1 MEETTLP
8 LATMESNPKTELETL
23 DGTISIT
30 QQQKRKEGCKDLT
43 KSKNSAQARKM
54 VALLKATY
62 F

>member
-1 MEETTLP
+1 MP

-23 DGTISIT
+23 DGTISIP

-54 VALLKATY
+54 VALLKVTY